1 MAETVK
7 RENGFALRF
16 LYHTAPGRGVLRLLT
31 RPGLS
36 RLCGRF
42 LDSRLSRRLIGGFVK
57 KHHIAMEDYEPCAY
71 GSFNDFFTRRIRP
84 ERRPIDPRPEAL
96 IAPCDGRL
104 SVYAITPEAEFS
116 IKGSRYTVGAL
127 LGGAPEAAGFDA
139 GACLVFRLCVD
150 DYHRYCYF
158 DDGEKGENHFLPGRL
173 HTVRPI
179 ALERYP
185 VFMQNCREYTLLHTR
200 HFGLAAQIEVGAL
213 MVGRIKNLQGSGA
226 FLRGQEKGMF
236 LYGGST
242 VVVLLQKDTVQISPE
257 LWQATAEGR
266 ETRVRMGQC
275 IARAV
280 KKEGQPVPAGAET
293 HQTV

>member
-1 MAETVK
+1 MAETD
-7 RENGFALRF
+7 RQENGRALRF
-16 LYHTAPGRGVLRLLT
+16 LYHTAPGRGVLCLLT

-42 LDSRLSRRLIGGFVK
+42 LDSRLSRGLIGGFVK
-57 KHHIAMEDYEPCAY
+57 KNHICMEDYEPCAY

-84 ERRPIDPRPEAL
+84 ERRPIDSQPENL

-116 IKGSRYTVGAL
+116 IKGSRYTVDAL
-127 LGGAPEAAGFDA
+127 LGGAPEAAGFD
-139 GACLVFRLCVD
+139 GGVCLVFRLCVD
-150 DYHRYCYF
+150 DYHLYCYF
-158 DDGEKGENHFLPGRL
+158 DDGEKGENHYLPGRL

-179 ALERYP
+179 ALERHP
-185 VFMQNCREYTLLHTR
+185 VFLQNCREYTLLHTR

-213 MVGRIKNLQGSGA
+213 MVGKIRNLQGSGSFA
-226 FLRGQEKGMF
+226 RGQEKGMF

-242 VVVLLQKDTVQISPE
+242 VVVLLQKDAVELHPA

-275 IARAV
+275 IATAV
-280 KKEGQPVPAGAET
+280 KKEKSSVPAAAGT
-293 HQTV
+293 R